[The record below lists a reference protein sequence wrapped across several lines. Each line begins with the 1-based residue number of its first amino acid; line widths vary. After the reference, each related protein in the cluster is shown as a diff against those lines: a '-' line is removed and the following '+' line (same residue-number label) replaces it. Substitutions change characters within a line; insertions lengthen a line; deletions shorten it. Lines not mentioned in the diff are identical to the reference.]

1 MNRAIKATVI
11 GAMIILTLG
20 AVARAQSIVGVW
32 KLTEE
37 TTTGEGGK
45 TRAITQPSIFIFTKG
60 HYSIMWVTSDKE
72 RALVDSRLAA
82 ADELRSIYVDSFV
95 ANSGKYDYVRGKLSL
110 WPSVAKSPSVMRGGS
125 YMTHKI
131 KISGKTMTMTSE
143 ESQGYPVKNPTTLK
157 LTRVE

>member
-11 GAMIILTLG
+11 GVMMILTLG

-45 TRAITQPSIFIFTKG
+45 TRAISQPSLFIFTKG
-60 HYSIMWVTSDKE
+60 HYSIMWIPSDKE
-72 RALVDSRLAA
+72 RAIVDPTVAS
-82 ADELRSIYVDSFV
+82 ADELRSIYVDSFI
-95 ANSGKYDYVRGKLSL
+95 ANSGKYDYARGKLSL
-110 WPSVAKSPSVMRGGS
+110 WPSVAKSPSFMRGGS
-125 YMTHKI
+125 YVTHKI
-131 KISGKTMTMTSE
+131 KITGKTMTMTSE
-143 ESQGYPVKNPTTLK
+143 ESQGYPVKDPTTLK

>member
-1 MNRAIKATVI
+1 MNRAIKAIVI
-11 GAMIILTLG
+11 GAVMILMLG

-32 KLTEE
+32 KVVEE
-37 TTTGEGGK
+37 TTTGDKGK

-60 HYSIMWVTSDKE
+60 HYSIMWVTSDTE
-72 RALVDSRLAA
+72 RAVVDSSVATA
-82 ADELRSIYVDSFV
+82 EELRSIYVDSFT

-110 WPSVAKSPSVMRGGS
+110 WPTVAKAPSFMRGGS
-125 YMTHKI
+125 YVTHKV

-143 ESQGYPVKNPTTLK
+143 ESQGYPVRNPTTLK

>member
-11 GAMIILTLG
+11 GVAMILMLG
-20 AVARAQSIVGVW
+20 AVTRAQSIIGVW
-32 KLTEE
+32 KLVEE
-37 TTTGEGGK
+37 TTTGEKGK

-60 HYSIMWVTSDKE
+60 HYSIMWIPSETERPIVDAGTVTAE
-72 RALVDSRLAA
+72 
-82 ADELRSIYVDSFV
+82 ELKSIYVDSFI

-110 WPSVAKSPSVMRGGS
+110 WPSVAKSPSFMRGGS
-125 YMTHKI
+125 YVTHKV

-143 ESQGYPVKNPTTLK
+143 ESQGYPVRNPTTLK